1 MIRSGVVGLKSS
13 LSFAA
18 VLFAALAGLAA
29 PARAQMILNK
39 VSLEFAS
46 GGAPR
51 DDIEVTNSGSETLY
65 VQIEPNRI
73 HDPGTPQEKR
83 VLYRDPA
90 ELGLLIT
97 PSRLVV
103 PPGQTQVVRI
113 AVVDPCK
120 ESDKVYRLTVRP
132 VVGEVKSA
140 ETAIK
145 VVIAYDV
152 LVILRPPN
160 PKADL
165 KTERA
170 GRKMTLSNT
179 GNSSILLSQGK
190 QCDAS
195 GNNCQVIPPYRLY
208 PGRPDAADGCRPAQG
223 GGASG
228 AGRP

>member
-1 MIRSGVVGLKSS
+1 MKSG

-18 VLFAALAGLAA
+18 VLLAGLALSVA

-39 VSLEFAS
+39 VSLEFTA
-46 GGAPR
+46 GGQPR
-51 DDIEVTNSGSETLY
+51 DDIEITNSGAETLY

-73 HDPGTPQEKR
+73 HDPGTAQEKR

-90 ELGLLIT
+90 ELGLLVT
-97 PSRLVV
+97 PSRLVI
-103 PPGQTQVVRI
+103 PPGQTQVARL
-113 AVVDPCK
+113 AVVDPAK
-120 ESDKVYRLTVRP
+120 DADKVYRLTVRP
-132 VVGEVKSA
+132 VVGEVRST

-195 GNNCQVIPPYRLY
+195 GANCQTIPPFRLY
-208 PGRPDAADGCRPAQG
+208 PGNNVVKDDLPYDTPVTYTTTF
-223 GGASG
+223 
-228 AGRP
+228 AGQVGETKF